1 MMEDIFSLFPN
12 AIAAPYPNGD
22 EQFYWYKDNHNQYIG
37 IHREDITDDQKKL
50 LDIFLEPA
58 DFKVDRLNTHSVQQ
72 TWHHFLY
79 LQDANKLEYLDQGTY
94 RFIHYNLIGES
105 MDISDFSE
113 AIFTLL
119 PDSTI
124 VWKNH
129 SSGVIIEDITSSMLT
144 KNDFSDVINT
154 LESDLYTHL
163 RLFIGNHH
171 LLSADTPA
179 LFLTEEACFNAVRAI
194 NSKIKVTTISSAF
207 IEMLL
212 SGQYQ
217 SLCFTLGEHLL
228 NKLKD
233 EEDLIKTVMVY
244 IEANANATVAAKQ
257 LFLHRNSLNYRLD
270 KFAELTNID
279 IRSFEEGLS
288 AYLAIRLLEWHQKD

>member
-1 MMEDIFSLFPN
+1 MFFTSISTLIEKRGIIQGFLHFGITFSDVFS
-12 AIAAPYPNGD
+12 I
-22 EQFYWYKDNHNQYIG
+22 
-37 IHREDITDDQKKL
+37 
-50 LDIFLEPA
+50 DIFLEPA

-163 RLFIGNHH
+163 RLLNVVLPFRCF
-171 LLSADTPA
+171 LPA
-179 LFLTEEACFNAVRAI
+179 
-194 NSKIKVTTISSAF
+194 
-207 IEMLL
+207 
-212 SGQYQ
+212 Y
-217 SLCFTLGEHLL
+217 
-228 NKLKD
+228 
-233 EEDLIKTVMVY
+233 
-244 IEANANATVAAKQ
+244 
-257 LFLHRNSLNYRLD
+257 
-270 KFAELTNID
+270 
-279 IRSFEEGLS
+279 
-288 AYLAIRLLEWHQKD
+288 